1 MGREELKTK
10 IHLSSVAKSRAPR
23 SWHMAAIIS
32 CSLVLPVKRQEP
44 QRTEV
49 WPSIIKPAV
58 LLGQFTRRLGKYGRR
73 EETDKPPI
81 SANAQNQEEDG

>member
-10 IHLSSVAKSRAPR
+10 FHLSSVAKSRAPR

-32 CSLVLPVKRQEP
+32 CSLVLPVKRQES

-49 WPSIIKPAV
+49 WLSIIKPAV
-58 LLGQFTRRLGKYGRR
+58 LLGQFTRRPGSAG
-73 EETDKPPI
+73 EEKKDKPPI
-81 SANAQNQEEDG
+81 SANAENQEDG